1 MNICYFDC
9 QKSEKS
15 VEVYIPKT
23 RFRKEHLRSQ
33 KIAAGHLKIKYSR
46 YNNRRVRTLES
57 DPEVTVRR
65 LGKIIQGF
73 FLLLNQ
79 EPAFAEPLGNGLE
92 RLVSQGL
99 LFFYRKLSPLQFL
112 PGTLRF
118 ASSNRGCR
126 LIQLIERTA
135 PCNTELRNFRS
146 QIVIYCKL
154 NKLSL
159 ITFIVCVVFC
169 NVMGFLGPL
178 IFHLLPIPHSQQ
190 ELEQRQARN

>member
-1 MNICYFDC
+1 M
-9 QKSEKS
+9 
-15 VEVYIPKT
+15 
-23 RFRKEHLRSQ
+23 
-33 KIAAGHLKIKYSR
+33 
-46 YNNRRVRTLES
+46 
-57 DPEVTVRR
+57 
-65 LGKIIQGF
+65 
-73 FLLLNQ
+73 LNQ

-92 RLVSQGL
+92 RLVSQGF

-112 PGTLRF
+112 PGSLRF

-126 LIQLIERTA
+126 LIQLIERNA
-135 PCNTELRNFRS
+135 PYNTELRNFRS

-178 IFHLLPIPHSQQ
+178 IFHLLPHHTLPTRVGAAASEELMDPKPHQITPKDHRTDKRQ
-190 ELEQRQARN
+190 LNLELLRISEYCLTGRSLKLYLSIMVKLI